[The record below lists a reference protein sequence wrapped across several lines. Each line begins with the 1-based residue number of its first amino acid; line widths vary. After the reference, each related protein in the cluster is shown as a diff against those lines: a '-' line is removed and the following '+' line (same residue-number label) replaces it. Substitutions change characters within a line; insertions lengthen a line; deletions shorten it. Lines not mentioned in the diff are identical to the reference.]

1 MSSELAGYRGEAL
14 KVLMIAGAKIGD
26 IVKVVKDGETYEG
39 TLIPRAEYGDD
50 KHILIKLGTGYNIG
64 LRVSPTIAVT
74 VIGHGAK
81 PSFIRPPPPEQKEG
95 LPKVA
100 VISTGGTIA
109 SKVDY
114 RTGAVEP
121 ALTAEDLYSIIP
133 ELSEIARI
141 DAHVLFGEFSENL
154 TPKHW
159 KETALTVANHIKS
172 GAEGVVVCHGTDTM
186 GYTAAALSFALQ
198 ELPVP
203 VVLVGSQR
211 SSDRPSSDAATN
223 LMGATTTAAKAPF
236 AEVVLAM
243 HEKSSDEFMVIH
255 RGTKVRKCHT
265 SRRDTFKS
273 INSPPLARLNFNNQQ
288 FEILVEDYSKR
299 KAGDGPLVRPDFEEK
314 VGLIKFHPGMNP
326 EIIDWFNEKRYL
338 GLILEGTG
346 LGHVSRYCY
355 EPIKRAIKNGIV
367 IGMTSQCLWGRVDMA
382 VYYTGRDLLSFGVIP
397 LEDMLPETALIKMM
411 WAFGQTKDPT
421 EVKKI
426 MAKNIAHEVSMRRFD
441 EGKPT
446 EQDK

>member
-1 MSSELAGYRGEAL
+1 MSSELTGYRGEAL
-14 KVLMIAGAKIGD
+14 EVLKRVGARIGD
-26 IVKVVKDGETYEG
+26 ILKVVKDGETYEG
-39 TLIPRAEYGDD
+39 TLIPRTEYGDD
-50 KHILIKLGTGYNIG
+50 KHILIKLRTGYNIG
-64 LRVSPTIAVT
+64 LRVSPGIAVT
-74 VIGHGAK
+74 VLGHGAR
-81 PSFIRPPPPEQKEG
+81 PSFIRPPLPEQKEG
-95 LPKVA
+95 LLKVA
-100 VISTGGTIA
+100 IISTGGTIA

-141 DAHVLFGEFSENL
+141 DAHVLFSEFSENL
-154 TPKHW
+154 TLGHW
-159 KETALTVANHIKS
+159 KEISLTIADSIKS

-203 VVLVGSQR
+203 IVLVGSQR

-243 HEKSSDEFMVIH
+243 HEKSSDDFMVIH

-273 INSPPLARLNFNNQQ
+273 INSPPLARFNFTAQR

-299 KAGDGPLVRPDFEEK
+299 KAGDVRLVRPDFEEK
-314 VGLIKFHPGMNP
+314 VGLIKFYPGMNP
-326 EIIDWFNEKRYL
+326 EIIDWFTEKKYL

-355 EPIKRAIKNGIV
+355 DAVKRAIGNGMV
-367 IGMTSQCLWGRVDMA
+367 VGMTSQCLWGRVDMA

-411 WAFGQTKDPT
+411 WAFGQTKNPS
-421 EVKKI
+421 EVKKMMI
-426 MAKNIAHEVSMRRFD
+426 RNIAHEISLRRFD
-441 EGKPT
+441 EGNYA
-446 EQDK
+446 EQGK